1 MTRKE
6 QMVAEL
12 DEYFEEIL
20 TDEDLEF
27 LQYCNNEQLDVLVET
42 LTKDKNEWNG
52 SQNRIKITQAFL
64 DFVKQTEINID
75 YLEKNN

>member
-27 LQYCNNEQLDVLVET
+27 LQVFENDNLDSYE
-42 LTKDKNEWNG
+42 E
-52 SQNRIKITQAFL
+52 ITDEECQ
-64 DFVKQTEINID
+64 K
-75 YLEKNN
+75 

>member
-6 QMVAEL
+6 QMAAEL

-27 LQYCNNEQLDVLVET
+27 LQVFEDDNLD
-42 LTKDKNEWNG
+42 
-52 SQNRIKITQAFL
+52 S
-64 DFVKQTEINID
+64 
-75 YLEKNN
+75 YEKVTDEECSE

>member
-1 MTRKE
+1 MTKRE

-27 LQYCNNEQLDVLVET
+27 LQVFEDDNLDSYE
-42 LTKDKNEWNG
+42 
-52 SQNRIKITQAFL
+52 
-64 DFVKQTEINID
+64 EIVD
-75 YLEKNN
+75 EECSE

>member
-20 TDEDLEF
+20 TDKDLEF
-27 LQYCNNEQLDVLVET
+27 LQVFEDEEFEPYGNENEIPDVE
-42 LTKDKNEWNG
+42 
-52 SQNRIKITQAFL
+52 
-64 DFVKQTEINID
+64 
-75 YLEKNN
+75 

>member
-12 DEYFEEIL
+12 DEYFEDIL

-27 LQYCNNEQLDVLVET
+27 LQVFEDDVIDSYEESVVIDE
-42 LTKDKNEWNG
+42 EC
-52 SQNRIKITQAFL
+52 
-64 DFVKQTEINID
+64 TE
-75 YLEKNN
+75 

>member
-20 TDEDLEF
+20 TDKDLEF
-27 LQYCNNEQLDVLVET
+27 LQVFENEEFEPYGNESEILSVE
-42 LTKDKNEWNG
+42 
-52 SQNRIKITQAFL
+52 
-64 DFVKQTEINID
+64 
-75 YLEKNN
+75 

>member
-27 LQYCNNEQLDVLVET
+27 LQVFEDDNLDSYEEV
-42 LTKDKNEWNG
+42 
-52 SQNRIKITQAFL
+52 
-64 DFVKQTEINID
+64 TEIPD
-75 YLEKNN
+75 EV

>member
-6 QMVAEL
+6 QMAAEL

-27 LQYCNNEQLDVLVET
+27 LQVFEDEEFEPYENE
-42 LTKDKNEWNG
+42 
-52 SQNRIKITQAFL
+52 
-64 DFVKQTEINID
+64 TEIPD
-75 YLEKNN
+75 EV

>member
-27 LQYCNNEQLDVLVET
+27 VQ
-42 LTKDKNEWNG
+42 
-52 SQNRIKITQAFL
+52 
-64 DFVKQTEINID
+64 
-75 YLEKNN
+75 EKLYKVFSEY

>member
-27 LQYCNNEQLDVLVET
+27 LQVFEDEEFEPYENE
-42 LTKDKNEWNG
+42 
-52 SQNRIKITQAFL
+52 
-64 DFVKQTEINID
+64 TEIPD
-75 YLEKNN
+75 VE